1 MELWRK
7 LECFGNEV
15 GGTGLGLHLAAAAA
29 QFNLPG
35 RYAEPSLIIWHL
47 QFYLSV
53 EMDLCRVDEVSM

>member
-1 MELWRK
+1 MCGGRGVILELFELFRSVIQMELWRK

-35 RYAEPSLIIWHL
+35 RYAAPSLII
-47 QFYLSV
+47 
-53 EMDLCRVDEVSM
+53 

>member
-35 RYAEPSLIIWHL
+35 RYAEPSLII
-47 QFYLSV
+47 
-53 EMDLCRVDEVSM
+53 